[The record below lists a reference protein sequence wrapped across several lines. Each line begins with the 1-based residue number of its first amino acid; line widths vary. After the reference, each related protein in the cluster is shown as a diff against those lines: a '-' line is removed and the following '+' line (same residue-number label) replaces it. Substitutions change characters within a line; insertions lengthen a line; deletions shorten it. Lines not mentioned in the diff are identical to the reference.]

1 MEKEKNKVL
10 KLIVS
15 FVFLIWFVTSLV
27 FIVYFAKKD
36 QAAMSVMIAGQYF
49 LVFGII
55 AVVSGIT
62 SKSFNPISLIFPV
75 VGIGMMAGGF
85 VYHYGSSA
93 AVELLEKYLPDLF
106 LVIFFVAGVLMITV
120 SCYSTRKKRTDCTYV
135 IMATC
140 VDVDTQYRKGSRSYC
155 PTYEIYYRGE
165 TLRLCDHLYTN
176 MDHITVGEQREV
188 HINPDEPTEFFE
200 EKREKMKTVFM
211 CSMGTAFAV
220 ISLFA
225 LYMYHFV

>member
-106 LVIFFVAGVLMITV
+106 LVIFFGAGVLMITV
-120 SCYSTRKKRTDCTYV
+120 SCYSTRKIGRAHV
-135 IMATC
+135 
-140 VDVDTQYRKGSRSYC
+140 
-155 PTYEIYYRGE
+155 
-165 TLRLCDHLYTN
+165 
-176 MDHITVGEQREV
+176 
-188 HINPDEPTEFFE
+188 
-200 EKREKMKTVFM
+200 
-211 CSMGTAFAV
+211 
-220 ISLFA
+220 
-225 LYMYHFV
+225 